1 MKQLGLFL
9 NLFLFLLIGGCQA
22 EDIFP
27 LPKTPTPFLIGFPAN
42 LSDPLVSTILDCADT
57 VPGGS
62 LQTNTYSELYP
73 NPNDFHLLIWQGSPT
88 HYSALDNDGLS
99 SFVVIIEEIVV
110 IVSPENNL
118 TTLSPTDLR
127 SIFSGKIQDWS
138 KFPQS
143 GLSGSIELWVYY
155 ADHPL
160 RLIFD
165 NAHFGDLVITTTAVI
180 TPSQV
185 ETNALIEGIANG
197 ISYIS
202 KSKVSPNTRIVPI
215 SGVLET
221 PNLTT
226 LVIFQDNEEIRISP
240 VLDCLLETNRY

>member
-1 MKQLGLFL
+1 MKHLGLFL
-9 NLFLFLLIGGCQA
+9 SLFTFLIIGGCQA

-27 LPKTPTPFLIGFPAN
+27 LPMTPMPFLIGFPAN
-42 LSDPLVSTILDCADT
+42 LSDQLVSTILDCADT

-73 NPNDFHLLIWQGSPT
+73 NPNDFHLLIWQGSPS

-99 SFVVIIEEIVV
+99 FFNVRIEEIVV

-143 GLSGSIELWVYY
+143 RLSGSIELWVYY

-160 RLIFD
+160 RIIFD
-165 NAHFGDLVITTTAVI
+165 NAHFGELVITTSALI
-180 TPSQV
+180 TPSQA
-185 ETNALIEGIANG
+185 ETNALIEENTNG
-197 ISYIS
+197 LSYIS
-202 KSKVSPNTRIVPI
+202 KSKASPNTRIIPI

-221 PNLTT
+221 PNLTI
-226 LVIFQDNEEIRISP
+226 LVIFQDKEESRISP